1 MFQLYQAALDRFEN
15 NTNRIQM
22 IKIDSSYG
30 LGHKYICRYKELPN
44 IIQYVNLFPK

>member
-1 MFQLYQAALDRFEN
+1 MFQLYQAALDSFGN

-30 LGHKYICRYKELPN
+30 LGHKYICRYKELSG
-44 IIQYVNLFPK
+44 IIK